1 MKVVVIGELCEDK
14 FIYGNV
20 KRLSPEA
27 PVPVFVPI
35 HTETNRGMAGNV
47 VENFRTFVQR
57 DKVELICQVNK
68 ITKTRYVDEKSNH
81 MFIRVDEGDDNVDR
95 FILNGLSSSLIRSAD
110 LVIISDYN
118 KGFLSNQ
125 DIVEI
130 SKLSN
135 NVVIDTKK
143 VLTRDIIE
151 SVSYIKLNE
160 VEYQNNHDLISLY
173 PEKVIVT
180 LGMNGAQYM
189 GKGIHQI
196 IQFKLWMLAALG
208 IHLLLVLLIT
218 DILLILTFQI
228 LLSLQIRWHQELLVK
243 EEFQYHENINNRN
256 FRVYR

>member
-189 GKGIHQI
+189 GERYPSNNPIQTMDVSGAGDTFTASFAYHRYFVNSDVSDSI
-196 IQFKLWMLAALG
+196 IFANTMA
-208 IHLLLVLLIT
+208 
-218 DILLILTFQI
+218 
-228 LLSLQIRWHQELLVK
+228 S
-243 EEFQYHENINNRN
+243 
-256 FRVYR
+256 RVVSKRGVSVP